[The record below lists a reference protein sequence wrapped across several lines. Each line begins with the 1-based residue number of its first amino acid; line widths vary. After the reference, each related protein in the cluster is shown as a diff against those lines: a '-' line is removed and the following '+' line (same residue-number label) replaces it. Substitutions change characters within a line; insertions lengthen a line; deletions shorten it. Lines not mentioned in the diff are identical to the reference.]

1 MKSNLKKGNRRR
13 KKICL
18 FGNFGS
24 PNIGNEVTFQT
35 MLYHLCRLL
44 PDAEVACVCTGPGSI
59 AATHSIEAVR
69 ISSRIVKPWNLRNP
83 LARLLRKLF
92 IGVPSELYRWFDMF
106 KMLKGTDMLIIPGTG
121 LLTDVYGLLEW
132 GPYNLFKWTAMA
144 KLRGC
149 KVLFV
154 SVGAGPICSMLGRF
168 LVKWAL
174 SLGDFRSYRDL
185 ASLKS
190 VKQIGG
196 RANDDRV
203 YPDLVFSFPEA
214 LIPPGGGRRGGRPV
228 VGLGLME
235 HAGMYLAAGP
245 GSAAYSAYLES
256 LVVFVKWLLTH
267 EHDIRFVIGDGGDR
281 PVIDEFKSLLRMR
294 LGTYDEKRII
304 DQPISTAQQ
313 LLSQLAATDVVV
325 ATRFHNVLLALLL
338 NKPVISISFHQ
349 KCTSLMQEVG
359 LSGYCHD
366 INHLDGEK
374 LIKNFVDLENNA
386 EKLRPMIRQKVEQL
400 RKTLEEQYTL
410 IFSDMLGSR
419 ITQGAP
425 LHSCRGAA

>member
-1 MKSNLKKGNRRR
+1 
-13 KKICL
+13 
-18 FGNFGS
+18 
-24 PNIGNEVTFQT
+24 

-59 AATHSIEAVR
+59 AATYSIEAVQ

-83 LARLLRKLF
+83 VARLLRKLF
-92 IGVPSELYRWFDMF
+92 IGVPSELYRWFDVF
-106 KMLKGTDMLIIPGTG
+106 KMLNGTDMLIIPGTG
-121 LLTDVYGLLEW
+121 LLTDAFGLLQW

-144 KLRGC
+144 KLRGG

-154 SVGAGPICSMLGRF
+154 SVGAGPIRGTLGRF
-168 LVKWAL
+168 LVKSAL
-174 SLGDFRSYRDL
+174 SLGDFRSYRDH
-185 ASLKS
+185 ASLKC
-190 VKQIGG
+190 VKEIGG
-196 RANDDRV
+196 LANDDRV

-214 LIPPGGGRRGGRPV
+214 LIPPGEGRRSGRPV

-267 EHDIRFVIGDGGDR
+267 EHDIRFVIGEGRDR

-313 LLSQLAATDVVV
+313 LLSQLAATDMVV
-325 ATRFHNVLLALLL
+325 ATRFHNVLIALLL
-338 NKPVISISFHQ
+338 NKPVISISFHH
-349 KCTSLMQEVG
+349 KCASLMQEMG

-374 LIKNFVDLENNA
+374 LIKNFVNLENNA
-386 EKLRPMIRQKVEQL
+386 EKLRLMIRQKVEQL
-400 RKTLEEQYTL
+400 RKTLDEQYAL
-410 IFSDMLGSR
+410 IFSGMLGS
-419 ITQGAP
+419 
-425 LHSCRGAA
+425 C